1 MGVIGL
7 TAALAVLYRA
17 TQSILL
23 CVAVHA
29 MVNTVGEMGLTIPA
43 DQATGGRIDAAL
55 QLAVGLA
62 MLSAEAIRGA
72 RSDERR
78 PAGP

>member
-23 CVAVHA
+23 CVAFHA

-43 DQATGGRIDAAL
+43 DQATGRLIDAAL
-55 QLAVGLA
+55 KLAVGLA